1 MHMLRQRIEVRTLR
15 DQAVAVARRMLSDLE
30 MKGVL
35 REAQASFNL
44 CVNLRP
50 DDNLAQECVRTFM
63 TISFPGSI
71 FMQRLQ
77 TELDG
82 VGGNL
87 SLRVPPTK
95 RPGLIARNGSAPK
108 VDAYGFRGLDLRVRL
123 LSPYEFDMY
132 WGTEPV
138 LPPC

>member
-50 DDNLAQECVRTFM
+50 DDHIFQECVRTFRY
-63 TISFPGSI
+63 TSFPGGI

-87 SLRVPPTK
+87 SLS
-95 RPGLIARNGSAPK
+95 LSLSARATNK
-108 VDAYGFRGLDLRVRL
+108 
-123 LSPYEFDMY
+123 
-132 WGTEPV
+132 
-138 LPPC
+138 

>member
-1 MHMLRQRIEVRTLR
+1 
-15 DQAVAVARRMLSDLE
+15 

-50 DDNLAQECVRTFM
+50 DDNMFQECVRTFR
-63 TISFPGSI
+63 TTSFPGGL

-77 TELDG
+77 IELDG

-87 SLRVPPTK
+87 SLR
-95 RPGLIARNGSAPK
+95 
-108 VDAYGFRGLDLRVRL
+108 
-123 LSPYEFDMY
+123 
-132 WGTEPV
+132 
-138 LPPC
+138 